1 MASATPHRACAGT
14 GEGSRSDGWRR
25 LKALDDALDDL
36 TALMPFARFVEGSD
50 GRLAGMDA
58 RMQAW
63 LGHEARAHGGMR
75 RVEDHLTPESRS
87 LWERRGWQVPERRE
101 GPGLDLDW
109 LSTQGVARAGS
120 VFYCT
125 LVGEAGLQGQRQ
137 AFVFDTAAERMLR
150 ADPPWAAEA
159 LASRAALFLT
169 DGTGHLLAMDAAFT
183 VLTGHTVG
191 QAVGQHVDALALET
205 ASSEATLFDRIAQ
218 ALQCGAWAGEV
229 RWRHTEGHAV
239 DASLLLQAWTTIGGA
254 VRVAGRLAPRVPGV
268 LSRMPSDSTVDGLTG
283 ILNRQGLHKA
293 LQRALDATRR
303 DRVAGALLLLDL
315 DHFKL
320 INDTSGHDQ
329 GDRLL
334 SRVATR
340 LRHTLRANDVLA
352 RLGGDEF
359 VILLGDVSDSQSVLV
374 DVARRI
380 ADKVLASL
388 AQPFLGDGLDY
399 VGTASLGVSL
409 FTGSEPASTVLQQAD
424 LAMYE
429 AKRRGR
435 NQSCVFES
443 AMLRSVTHQAEL
455 ARELLRALPLAQFH
469 LVYQPQV
476 GVSGRW
482 LGAEVLL
489 RWTHPTRGSVSPA
502 EFIPLAESS
511 GAILSIGPWVL
522 DQACQQLARWALRPE
537 TRELTLAVN
546 VSARQFAQP
555 GFVEAVQAT
564 LALHQVPPSRL
575 TLELTESMV
584 HDVDDI
590 RCKMATLGRVGVRFA
605 MDDFGT
611 GYSSLS
617 SLTQLP
623 LAELK
628 IDRSFVSQMA
638 ERPSDA
644 IVVQTVVSMAHSLG
658 LAVVAEG
665 VETAQ
670 QRGLLLASG
679 CTLFQGYWFGK
690 PMPIAEFEAALT
702 R

>member
-1 MASATPHRACAGT
+1 MPSAAPDRPCAEAGD
-14 GEGSRSDGWRR
+14 GGRSDGWRR
-25 LKALDDALDDL
+25 LKNLDDALEDL
-36 TALMPFARFVEGSD
+36 TALMPFARFIEGAD
-50 GRLAGMDA
+50 GRVATMDT

-63 LGHEARAHGGMR
+63 LGHDARAPGLSR
-75 RVEDHLTPESRS
+75 RVEDHLTSESRS
-87 LWERRGWQVPERRE
+87 LWDHRGWHAPDRRE

-109 LSTQGVARAGS
+109 LPAQGPARAGA
-120 VFYCT
+120 VFYRA

-137 AFVFDTAAERMLR
+137 AFVFDTRCDRLLR
-150 ADPPWAAEA
+150 ADPPWAADAE
-159 LASRAALFLT
+159 ASRTALFLT
-169 DGTGHLLAMDAAFT
+169 DGAGHLLALDSAFT

-205 ASSEATLFDRIAQ
+205 ASSEGTLSSLLAQ
-218 ALQCGAWAGEV
+218 ALQRGAWAGEV
-229 RWRHTEGHAV
+229 RWRHTDGHAV
-239 DASLLLQAWTTIGGA
+239 DASLLLQAWTTASGA

-268 LSRMPSDSTVDGLTG
+268 PSRLPSDHSIDLLTG
-283 ILNRQGLHKA
+283 FLNRQALHKA
-293 LQRALDATRR
+293 LQRALDAARR
-303 DRVAGALLLLDL
+303 DQVAGALLLLDL

-334 SRVATR
+334 SRVAKR
-340 LRHTLRANDVLA
+340 LRHTLRTNDVLA

-359 VILLGDVSDSQSVLV
+359 VVVLGDVSDSQSVLV

-388 AQPFLGDGLDY
+388 SQPFQGDGLDY
-399 VGTASLGVSL
+399 VGTASLGISL
-409 FTGSEPASTVLQQAD
+409 FTGAEPLSTVLQQAD

-443 AMLRSVTHQAEL
+443 AMLQSVTQQAEL
-455 ARELLRALPLAQFH
+455 ARELARALPLAQFH

-476 GVSGRW
+476 GEAGRW

-502 EFIPLAESS
+502 EFIPVAESS
-511 GAILSIGPWVL
+511 GAILAIGPWVL

-537 TRELTLAVN
+537 TRDLTLAVN
-546 VSARQFAQP
+546 VSARQFAHP
-555 GFVEAVQAT
+555 GFVDAVQAT
-564 LALHQVPPSRL
+564 LVLYQVPPARL

-590 RCKMATLGRVGVRFA
+590 RCKMATLRQVGVRFA

-628 IDRSFVSQMA
+628 IDRSFVSHMA
-638 ERPSDA
+638 DRPSDA
-644 IVVQTVVSMAHSLG
+644 IVVQTIVSMAHSLG
-658 LAVVAEG
+658 LSVVAEG

-670 QRGLLLASG
+670 QRDLLLASG
-679 CTLFQGYWFGK
+679 CTHFQGYWFGK
-690 PMPIAEFEAALT
+690 PVPIAEFEAALM